1 MTLILLALTFL
12 RRKIWDEAGLCYIP
26 FLHSHQNQK
35 KRFMDLFSTIS
46 STILSNYLVSGF
58 LIPLS
63 DVC

>member
-12 RRKIWDEAGLCYIP
+12 RRKIWDEAYLLHTFPPESEVKKVHRP
-26 FLHSHQNQK
+26 FFL
-35 KRFMDLFSTIS
+35 LFG
-46 STILSNYLVSGF
+46 LSNYLVSGF